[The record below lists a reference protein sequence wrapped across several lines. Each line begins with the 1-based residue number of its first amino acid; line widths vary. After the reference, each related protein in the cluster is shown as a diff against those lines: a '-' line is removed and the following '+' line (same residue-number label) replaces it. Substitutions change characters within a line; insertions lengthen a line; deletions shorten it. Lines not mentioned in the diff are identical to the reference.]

1 MGSRQG
7 SCQEHMEQGLV
18 SAPHLLHA
26 SSSTENTAHQRALLE
41 PLLGF
46 FPGHMGLNSLLLAL
60 LAGSLTC

>member
-1 MGSRQG
+1 
-7 SCQEHMEQGLV
+7 MEQGLV

-60 LAGSLTC
+60 LAGSL